1 MSNKIPNSIYPQ
13 NIRIK
18 HGEFSCHVF
27 HKKNSNHLGMVAIKS
42 VLYFRSIRRGRY
54 CFKNSNFGESRIWI
68 KLEKIYR
75 IVNCHKLTTSLMT
88 ILKLFKHKFCNLI
101 FYVFIIVCVYNICQL
116 YFYIFLLYFII
127 LFYYIQTID

>member
-27 HKKNSNHLGMVAIKS
+27 HKKNSNHLGMVAIKF

-75 IVNCHKLTTSLMT
+75 IVHCHKLTISLMT
-88 ILKLFKHKFCNLI
+88 ILKLFKHKFYNLTSI
-101 FYVFIIVCVYNICQL
+101 H
-116 YFYIFLLYFII
+116 LLY
-127 LFYYIQTID
+127 LMYTRLSIDFLHFFTFCSCIYKL

>member
-101 FYVFIIVCVYNICQL
+101 FYVFIIVCDI
-116 YFYIFLLYFII
+116 IFVNCIFTFFYFIS
-127 LFYYIQTID
+127 LFCSFISKL

>member
-27 HKKNSNHLGMVAIKS
+27 HKKNSNHLGMVAIKF

-101 FYVFIIVCVYNICQL
+101 FYVFIIVCDI
-116 YFYIFLLYFII
+116 IFVNCIFTFFYFIS
-127 LFYYIQTID
+127 LFCSFISKL